1 MSTQQLP
8 VPARIAKIQRISPPA
23 DDVDRKQK
31 PPTLMTDAPDDP
43 ALKALSNISIRIALA
58 PPPGVP
64 LAQVWREETVSY
76 YESPLND

>member
-1 MSTQQLP
+1 
-8 VPARIAKIQRISPPA
+8 
-23 DDVDRKQK
+23 
-31 PPTLMTDAPDDP
+31 MTDAPDDP